1 MRTVTALLGM
11 LALQSAAAAQQ
22 ENYVTRTEFEKLQ
35 AAYDKL
41 AQELH
46 ALKDPAQAAAADE
59 KEKELEDIQTQ
70 LDALRKTVDVAKPG
84 STDFVLTGYGAAG
97 FVKRKDEPSTF
108 STTFNP
114 IFLWKI
120 DQRTFFEGELE
131 FEAEDG
137 EFKAKLE
144 YAELTYLVNDY
155 VTIGAGRFLAPFGT
169 WAERFHPAWI
179 NELPDAPLALS
190 HDGGIAPTSLDGL
203 QLRGGLPLGAMKLN
217 YAFYLANGPS
227 LVTDD
232 PGLAG
237 SLDFEAPTDLNNNK
251 SIGGRVGFLPIPAL
265 EIGYSNLFAR
275 VDPDGSDVG
284 NVDAELQSVDLAYAR
299 DVAPLKGALKVRSQ
313 WAWSSV
319 DDATYD
325 STGALGF
332 GPLQVNNNMSS
343 GGYAQV
349 AYRPSQVQSETLK
362 KFEFVVR
369 YDDLE
374 LPSSAPRN
382 IDERRWT
389 FGVDYWVNSST
400 VFKLAYQ
407 LDDTDD
413 PAGIEGNRDAVLFQA
428 AMGF

>member
-1 MRTVTALLGM
+1 M
-11 LALQSAAAAQQ
+11 
-22 ENYVTRTEFEKLQ
+22 TERKRRIGQFV
-35 AAYDKL
+35 
-41 AQELH
+41 
-46 ALKDPAQAAAADE
+46 DPGGV
-59 KEKELEDIQTQ
+59 K
-70 LDALRKTVDVAKPG
+70 ALRPSAERSEETTGADRDVVVDEIRQ
-84 STDFVLTGYGAAG
+84 FRVLK
-97 FVKRKDEPSTF
+97 VR
-108 STTFNP
+108 
-114 IFLWKI
+114 
-120 DQRTFFEGELE
+120 LE
-131 FEAEDG
+131 FAALRL
-137 EFKAKLE
+137 EF
-144 YAELTYLVNDY
+144 D
-155 VTIGAGRFLAPFGT
+155 LA
-169 WAERFHPAWI
+169 
-179 NELPDAPLALS
+179 
-190 HDGGIAPTSLDGL
+190 
-203 QLRGGLPLGAMKLN
+203 
-217 YAFYLANGPS
+217 
-227 LVTDD
+227 
-232 PGLAG
+232 
-237 SLDFEAPTDLNNNK
+237 FEAPTDLNNNK

-299 DVAPLKGALKVRSQ
+299 DVAPLKGALKFRSQ

-407 LDDTDD
+407 LDDTND
-413 PAGIEGNRDAVLFQA
+413 PAGIEGDRDAVLFQA